1 MVKFIAE
8 AIPLR
13 FITSLSLC
21 IPGVIVYYINF
32 SVHEVHAWLAF
43 DSVTSVLRL
52 LHLPWDIVVMFMHM
66 YTHKENLSG
75 RVYMSQVVLRVS
87 IESRTNKP

>member
-52 LHLPWDIVVMFMHM
+52 LHLSWDIVVMFTHM

-75 RVYMSQVVLRVS
+75 S
-87 IESRTNKP
+87 IHVPSCVKGFN